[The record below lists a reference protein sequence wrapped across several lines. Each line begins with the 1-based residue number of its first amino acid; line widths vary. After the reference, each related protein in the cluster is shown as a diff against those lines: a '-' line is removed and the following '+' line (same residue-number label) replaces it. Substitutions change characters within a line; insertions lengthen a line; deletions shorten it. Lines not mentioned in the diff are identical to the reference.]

1 MLEADTELN
10 VYPTGPFFG
19 QANHGDPHLGNKG
32 ECVYKS
38 AEAWFWT
45 ADDVNPHIRD
55 VRRLDMPTME
65 GPRPA
70 DHMARNRSDPNQG
83 MSFCHAPAAD
93 GL

>member
-1 MLEADTELN
+1 M
-10 VYPTGPFFG
+10 
-19 QANHGDPHLGNKG
+19 
-32 ECVYKS
+32 YKS
-38 AEAWFWT
+38 AEAWFRT

-70 DHMARNRSDPNQG
+70 DPMARNRSDPNQG
-83 MSFCHAPAAD
+83 MSFCHDPAAD